1 MRKTILFTAVLLC
14 TSPLVAQTEQLTV
27 PLTNPGKPYT
37 LDVHL
42 ISGSI
47 HVTSHSG
54 TDLIIEAAASDSE
67 VDNENKETI
76 DGMKKISSNK
86 GYKITANENNNS
98 VSVHNN
104 SFNHAVK
111 LNIKVPQQS
120 AKLKLNTVIEGEIS
134 VENITGELEL
144 NNVNG
149 PITVTNISGSVV
161 ATTVDGDIN
170 ITFNS
175 VDPDAAMAFSSLS
188 GNISIVLPSAIKAN
202 LKLKSDM
209 GEIYSDFDMVIDKA
223 QPKVNR
229 TSQSGMYKL
238 EVEEWVY
245 GKINGG
251 GSELMIKNMQ
261 GDIFLRKSK

>member
-1 MRKTILFTAVLLC
+1 MRQTILFTAVLLC

-37 LDVHL
+37 LDVNL

-47 HVTSHSG
+47 QVTSYSG
-54 TDLIIEAAASDSE
+54 TDLIIEVLASDSE
-67 VDNENKETI
+67 DGNENKETVE
-76 DGMKKISSNK
+76 GLRKISRTK
-86 GYKITANENNNS
+86 GYEITANENNNA
-98 VSVHNN
+98 VSVHNK
-104 SFNHAVK
+104 SFNHEVK
-111 LNIKVPQQS
+111 LHIKVPQQ
-120 AKLKLNTVIEGEIS
+120 AVKLKLNTVNEGEIR

-144 NNVNG
+144 SNING
-149 PITVTNISGSVV
+149 PITVSNISGSVV
-161 ATTVDGDIN
+161 ATTVDGDIT
-170 ITFNS
+170 ITFKS
-175 VDPDAAMAFSSLS
+175 VDPKAAMAFSSLS
-188 GNISIVLPSAIKAN
+188 GNINIDLPADIKAN

-209 GEIYSDFDMVIDKA
+209 GEIYSDFEMVIDKA

-238 EVEEWVY
+238 EVEDWVY

-261 GDIFLRKSK
+261 GDIFIKKSK

>member
-1 MRKTILFTAVLLC
+1 MRQTIFFTAVLLC

-37 LDVHL
+37 LDAHL
-42 ISGSI
+42 IRGSI
-47 HVTSHSG
+47 QVTSYSG
-54 TDLIIEAAASDSE
+54 TDLIIEATASDSE
-67 VDNENKETI
+67 VDNENKETV
-76 DGMKKISSNK
+76 DGMKKISRNK
-86 GYKITANENNNS
+86 GYEITANENNNA

-104 SFNHAVK
+104 SFDHAVK
-111 LNIKVPQQS
+111 LSMKVPQQ
-120 AKLKLNTVIEGEIS
+120 AGKLKLNTVNDGEIRI
-134 VENITGELEL
+134 ENITGELEL

-149 PITVTNISGSVV
+149 PITVKNISGSVV
-161 ATTVDGDIN
+161 ATTVDGDIT

-188 GNISIVLPSAIKAN
+188 GNISIVLPNAIKAN

-209 GEIYSDFDMVIDKA
+209 GEIYSDFDIVIDKA

-261 GDIFLRKSK
+261 GDIFIRKSK